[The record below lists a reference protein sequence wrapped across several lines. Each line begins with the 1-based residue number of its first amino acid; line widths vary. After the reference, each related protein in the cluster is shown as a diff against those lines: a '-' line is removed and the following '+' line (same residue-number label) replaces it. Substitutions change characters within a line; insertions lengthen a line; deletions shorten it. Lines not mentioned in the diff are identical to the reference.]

1 MANRSELIRQANRVE
16 SLILMHPKGLTL
28 PETVELYQQVY
39 RTEIPERTM
48 LRRLRV
54 LMRQGR
60 VTCRGA
66 ARATRYVLVPS
77 CYAMTG

>member
-1 MANRSELIRQANRVE
+1 VASRAELIRQANRVE
-16 SLILMHPKGLTL
+16 SLILMHPDGLTL
-28 PETVELYQQVY
+28 PDIVRLYEDVY
-39 RTEIPERTM
+39 RVEIPERTM

-60 VTCRGA
+60 VRCQGA
-66 ARATRYVLVPS
+66 ARATRYMLVPS